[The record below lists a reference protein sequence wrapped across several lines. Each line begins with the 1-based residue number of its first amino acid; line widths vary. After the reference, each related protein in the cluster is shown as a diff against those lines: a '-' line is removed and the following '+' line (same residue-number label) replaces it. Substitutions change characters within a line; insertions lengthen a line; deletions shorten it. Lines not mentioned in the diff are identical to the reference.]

1 MKLEIYDSTLREGE
15 QSATVTFTWE
25 DRLKIIGELDRLG
38 ISCIETGM
46 LTCSR
51 DLEFL
56 HQAAALD
63 LSHASLSAF
72 GATRRAGERAEES
85 EGLALLADAPVST
98 VCIFGKSWGYQVEN
112 VLRTTKEENLAMI
125 RDSVAFLTGAG
136 KRVIFDAEH
145 FFDGYSDDAD
155 YALSALRTAW
165 EAGADTVVLCDTNGG
180 MLPDVIGMAT
190 GAATAA
196 AREASRSTGHACHV
210 GIHCHNDMG
219 MAEACSVSAV
229 LSGAV
234 HVQGTISGIGER
246 CGNANLNTLIPVLQ
260 LKLGFACIGERLALL
275 TDTARRINEFAN
287 RAFDERE
294 PFVGGY
300 AFTHKAGT
308 HIDGVIKSPRSFEH
322 ISPGSVG
329 NMRNMIISSLS
340 GRSAMVEKMARILP
354 QLDRESPKVAAAL
367 EAVRCREEAGYS
379 YDDAEAS
386 LLLVIREALG
396 MRRQYFQVPHFK
408 VMTDEGS
415 GKEEN
420 MRSTAMIKVEVGGAQ
435 ELCAAEGIGPVNA
448 MDKALRQALVRFYPA
463 IDQMHLTDFKVRVIS
478 GGATAAVVRV
488 VIESTDG
495 VTVWR
500 TVGVSP
506 DVISASWQALRDSVE
521 YMLELRCGEMS
532 VQLSKE
538 CHGSP

>member
-1 MKLEIYDSTLREGE
+1 MQLEIYDSTLREGE

-25 DRLKIIGELDRLG
+25 DKLKIIEELDRLG
-38 ISCIETGM
+38 VSCIEAGM
-46 LTCSR
+46 LTSAR
-51 DLEFL
+51 DLDFIR
-56 HQAAALD
+56 QAANLP
-63 LSHASLSAF
+63 LEHSSLSVF
-72 GATRRAGERAEES
+72 GSTRRVGETAEES
-85 EGLALLADAPVST
+85 DGLALLARAPVSIA
-98 VCIFGKSWGYQVEN
+98 CIFGKSWGYQVER
-112 VLRTTKEENLAMI
+112 VLRTTKEENLSMI
-125 RDSVAFLTGAG
+125 RDSVAFLKSAG

-145 FFDGYSDDAD
+145 FFDGYSDDAE
-155 YALSALRTAW
+155 YALSVLRTAW
-165 EAGADTVVLCDTNGG
+165 KAGADTVVLCDTNGG

-190 GAATAA
+190 AAAADA
-196 AREASRSTGHACHV
+196 AREMKEQTDHPCQV

-246 CGNANLNTLIPVLQ
+246 CGNANLNSLIPVLQ
-260 LKLGFACIGERLALL
+260 LKLGFACIGERLSLL
-275 TDTARRINEFAN
+275 TDTARRINEYAN
-287 RAFDERE
+287 RVFDERE

-308 HIDGVIKSPRSFEH
+308 HIDGVLKAPRSFEH
-322 ISPGSVG
+322 IAPEAVG
-329 NMRNMIISSLS
+329 NLRNMILSSLS

-354 QLDRESPKVAAAL
+354 HLDRESPEVAAAL
-367 EAVRCREEAGYS
+367 EAVREKEAAGYS

-415 GKEEN
+415 GKEED
-420 MRSTAMIKVEVGGAQ
+420 MRSTAMIKVSVGGAE

-448 MDKALRQALVRFYPA
+448 MDKALRQALGRFYPA
-463 IDQMHLTDFKVRVIS
+463 IDQMHLTDFKVRVIG

-495 VTVWR
+495 VAVWR

-506 DVISASWQALRDSVE
+506 DIIRASWQALRDSVD
-521 YMLELRCGEMS
+521 YMLDLRSSGK
-532 VQLSKE
+532 VT
-538 CHGSP
+538 

>member
-25 DRLKIIGELDRLG
+25 DRLKIIKELDRLG
-38 ISCIETGM
+38 VSCIETGM
-46 LTCSR
+46 LTCKQ
-51 DLEFL
+51 DLEWIRR
-56 HQAAALD
+56 AAALE
-63 LSHASLSAF
+63 LTNASLSVF
-72 GATRRAGERAEES
+72 GATRHAGECVRDS
-85 EGLALLADAPVST
+85 ELLHLLADAPVST
-98 VCIFGKSWGYQVEN
+98 ACIFGKSWGYQVEK
-112 VLRTTKEENLAMI
+112 VLRTTKEENLSMI
-125 RDSVAFLTGAG
+125 RDSIAYLKDAG

-155 YALSALRTAW
+155 YAISVLHTAW
-165 EAGADTVVLCDTNGG
+165 QAGADTVVLCDTNGG
-180 MLPDVIGMAT
+180 MLPDVIGMAAS
-190 GAATAA
+190 AAVTAA
-196 AREASRSTGHACHV
+196 GEASRKTGRDCKV

-260 LKLGFACIGERLALL
+260 LKLGFDCIGEGLAEL
-275 TDTARRINEFAN
+275 TDTARRINELAN
-287 RAFDERE
+287 RTFDERE

-308 HIDGVIKSPRSFEH
+308 HIDGVIKAPRSFEH
-322 ISPGSVG
+322 IVPESVG
-329 NMRNMIISSLS
+329 NLRNVIISSLS

-354 QLDRESPKVAAAL
+354 HLDRESPEVAAAL
-367 EAVRCREEAGYS
+367 DAVRKKEQDGYS

-396 MRRQYFQVPHFK
+396 IRRQYFKVPHFK
-408 VMTDEGS
+408 VMTDEGGEATDS
-415 GKEEN
+415 L
-420 MRSTAMIKVEVGGAQ
+420 RSTAMIKVSVGGAE
-435 ELCAAEGIGPVNA
+435 ELCAAEGNGPVNA
-448 MDKALRQALVRFYPA
+448 MDTALRQALVRFYPT
-463 IDQMHLTDFKVRVIS
+463 IEKMHLTDFKVRVIS
-478 GGATAAVVRV
+478 GGTTAAVVRV

-495 VTVWR
+495 VAVWR

-506 DVISASWQALRDSVE
+506 DIISASWQALRDSVE
-521 YMLELRCGEMS
+521 YMLDLRHGE
-532 VQLSKE
+532 KE
-538 CHGSP
+538 G